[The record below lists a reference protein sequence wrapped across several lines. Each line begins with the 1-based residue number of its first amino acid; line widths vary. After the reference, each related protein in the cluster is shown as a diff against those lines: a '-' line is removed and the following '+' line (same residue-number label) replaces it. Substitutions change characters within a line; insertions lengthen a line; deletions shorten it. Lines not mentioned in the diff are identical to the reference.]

1 MEASRSDGKSWSWL
15 GWGEENGGEE
25 NQMAWG
31 CALETGLKSLASGLE
46 HGGRMKGCI
55 CCCCSG
61 PCGYIQYD

>member
-31 CALETGLKSLASGLE
+31 CALETGLKSCQW
-46 HGGRMKGCI
+46 GGTWRENERLYMLLLFWSMWI
-55 CCCCSG
+55 HSV
-61 PCGYIQYD
+61 